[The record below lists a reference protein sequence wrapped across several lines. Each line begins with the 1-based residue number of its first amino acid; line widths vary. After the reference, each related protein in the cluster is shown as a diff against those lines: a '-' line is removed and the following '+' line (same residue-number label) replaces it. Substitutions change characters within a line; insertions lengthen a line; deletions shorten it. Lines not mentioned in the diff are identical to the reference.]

1 MADTLYEFHAQ
12 LPVFIDRLAAL
23 PRTRDPRSCPR
34 VVVTGDFFTR
44 FSPFFM
50 EGVGERYAQHGIILK
65 PVDLSDLFLYVAY
78 DSLAETA
85 GDWGLKPGGLALAK
99 ACTRVFEPDGQ
110 RFLERW
116 WSYQSGRKAE
126 EHYRDVCGKSGL
138 HVSQPND
145 VAVLFAKSSEHISP
159 KIFGELTPTVGRS
172 VDAEQEGYDGILL
185 IGPFNCLPFRISEAV
200 LRPSTMRQGMPLL
213 TYETDGCAVAPSAIR
228 QIDVHIDQVLEHH
241 HGCCCA
247 GHREPTPKGHIP
259 HDVAR

>member
-138 HVSQPND
+138 LVSQPND
-145 VAVLFAKSSEHISP
+145 VAVVFAKSSEHISP
-159 KIFGELTPTVGRS
+159 KIFGEVTPTVG
-172 VDAEQEGYDGILL
+172 
-185 IGPFNCLPFRISEAV
+185 RISEAV